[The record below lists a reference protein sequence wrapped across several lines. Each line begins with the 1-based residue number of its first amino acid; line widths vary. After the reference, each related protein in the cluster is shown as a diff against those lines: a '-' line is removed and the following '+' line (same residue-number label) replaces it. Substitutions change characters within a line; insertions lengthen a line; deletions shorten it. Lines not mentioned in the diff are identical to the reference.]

1 MATQSEPTGIWPLYG
16 VLARDLVPI
25 LGRDAVY
32 EGPVPRPLWDR
43 EVLER
48 LFLGWATPRGVT
60 LWLLAQ
66 DARSVA
72 HLTSPSGAQT
82 VGRGQRAADALAV
95 AWLALLHHP
104 GFKED
109 AS

>member
-1 MATQSEPTGIWPLYG
+1 MATQSESPEIWPFYG

-32 EGPVPRPLWDR
+32 DGPVPRRLWDR

-48 LFLGWATPRGVT
+48 LFLGWATPRDVT
-60 LWLLAQ
+60 LLLVSHER
-66 DARSVA
+66 RSVA

-104 GFKED
+104 HFKED